1 MQKSQIKMPNASG
14 RKGYRGEAEVVQ
26 ILRDLGFNVQRAYG
40 SDGRALGEKSD
51 IDVKA
56 TKGDIT
62 LLVQV
67 KRRKKI
73 ANYLKF
79 NNANVIAVRQDRGP
93 WVYMLSEEIF
103 RDVFQTEMIVTD
115 DWDEEPD
122 DSMAD
127 AEWLASAG
135 WGTDEDYQ

>member
-1 MQKSQIKMPNASG
+1 MPNASA
-14 RKGYRGEAEVVQ
+14 RKGYTGEAQVVS
-26 ILRDLGFNVQRAYG
+26 ILRDLGFKAVRAFG
-40 SDGRALGEKSD
+40 SDGRALGEASD

-62 LLVQV
+62 LLIQV

-73 ANYLKF
+73 ADYLKF
-79 NNANVIAVRQDRGP
+79 NNANVVAVRQDRGQ

-103 RDVFQTEMIVTD
+103 KDVFQTDMII
-115 DWDEEPD
+115 EEYYEPD

-127 AEWLASAG
+127 AEALASAG
-135 WGTDEDYQ
+135 WGTDEDY